1 VGRRPTRLR
10 LPARH
15 GDLDRWG
22 RALWSSEAT
31 LAVSPSALYTLE
43 LATTPGG
50 NGIAVNGGDTE
61 PRPIWVYV
69 VDPRKA
75 NVARAVF
82 DGGTVVQLRTDLG
95 DCVSEQR
102 VRLRVQAAALNG
114 DRVSPGSVLRS
125 ARVSVRRSR
134 ILHRSRWSR
143 CGSRFAA
150 AGASP
155 SRRHGAAAT
164 GRAHGPYGQPMS
176 VRVVGLVVAVVV
188 CTVAATPAGA
198 ATTISGSLGGGKL
211 PAKGVGVTSVR
222 AVAAD
227 TGVVAADARTASG
240 RFVLKVK
247 PGAYLLLATTTP
259 FRGQA
264 GVDRKVDAIRV
275 ATGTSRKLRLS
286 LRRRGGHIARKRKPK
301 ARAAAG
307 TSFVSVTYPAV
318 WVQHFTVSGPEEA
331 SVLRKGMADMLI
343 TDLGGPI
350 AKKCDGVLVER
361 EHLDVIIAEQ
371 KLSQSRYADPS
382 QRIPSGHLIG
392 HNRTVT
398 GTLTITGATA
408 TLTVTVTNTQTG
420 VQRSVTHTGEVA
432 GDGIFDLEKSVVDD
446 VAKLI
451 CDPPARYSGPVS
463 GSIPAF
469 AGGASGT
476 FAWSGNITLVLDH
489 VGPAPSG
496 SPEGEYAFF
505 RPEGGTV
512 HLTLDMVDGHC
523 TGHGET
529 DIGVDPSG
537 GISSVQ
543 QGVMQPTYTLYAAFA
558 ASPGIAFAWSGG
570 TPEDPCS
577 DNGTLPF
584 GAGLPVLATKTL
596 KSASTTLAGSTT
608 DTFPGAMGSVH
619 REWSLAP
626 QG

>member
-1 VGRRPTRLR
+1 
-10 LPARH
+10 
-15 GDLDRWG
+15 
-22 RALWSSEAT
+22 
-31 LAVSPSALYTLE
+31 
-43 LATTPGG
+43 
-50 NGIAVNGGDTE
+50 
-61 PRPIWVYV
+61 
-69 VDPRKA
+69 
-75 NVARAVF
+75 
-82 DGGTVVQLRTDLG
+82 
-95 DCVSEQR
+95 
-102 VRLRVQAAALNG
+102 
-114 DRVSPGSVLRS
+114 
-125 ARVSVRRSR
+125 
-134 ILHRSRWSR
+134 
-143 CGSRFAA
+143 
-150 AGASP
+150 
-155 SRRHGAAAT
+155 
-164 GRAHGPYGQPMS
+164 MS
-176 VRVVGLVVAVVV
+176 TRVVGLVVAVVV

-211 PAKGVGVTSVR
+211 PAKGAGVASVR
-222 AVAAD
+222 AVALD
-227 TGVVAADARTASG
+227 TGSIVADARISAG
-240 RFVLKVK
+240 RFVLHVK
-247 PGAYLLLATTTP
+247 SGAYVLLATTTP

-318 WVQHFTVSGPEEA
+318 WVQHFAVSGPAEA
-331 SVLRKGMADMLI
+331 SGLRKGIADMLI
-343 TDLGGPI
+343 NDLIPPVK
-350 AKKCDGVLVER
+350 KKCDGVLVER
-361 EHLDVIIAEQ
+361 EHLDLIIAEQ
-371 KLSQSRYADPS
+371 RLSQSHYADPS

-392 HNRTVT
+392 HNRTVS
-398 GTLTITGATA
+398 GTLTISGATA
-408 TLTVTVTNTQTG
+408 TLTVTVTNTTTG
-420 VQRSVTHTGEVA
+420 VQRSVTHTGSAA
-432 GDGIFDLEKSVVDD
+432 GDGVFDLEKSVVDD

-469 AGGASGT
+469 ASGVSGT

-489 VGPAPSG
+489 LGPAPSG
-496 SPEGEYAFF
+496 SPEGDYAFF

-543 QGVMQPTYTLYAAFA
+543 QGVEQPTYTLYAAFA
-558 ASPGIAFAWSGG
+558 ESPGIAFSWTGG
-570 TPEDPCS
+570 TPEDPCGN
-577 DNGTLPF
+577 DGTLPF
-584 GAGLPVLATKTL
+584 GSGFPVLATATL
-596 KSASTTLAGSTT
+596 KSPSSTLAGSTN